1 MKQSIR
7 AARINIGLTQTEA
20 ANNLNINVDTLS
32 KYERNS
38 SKITRDLILK
48 MEHLYFVDAN
58 HIFFGDESEF
68 YRIRRMQR
76 DKHNTEREEEECTT

>member
-7 AARINIGLTQTEA
+7 SARTNIGLTQTEA
-20 ANNLNINVDTLS
+20 SKYLSINPDTLS

-38 SKITRDLILK
+38 CKIPRDLILK
-48 MEHLYFVDAN
+48 MERLYFVDSN

-68 YRIRRMQR
+68 YRIRQNKR
-76 DKHNTEREEEECTT
+76 DEFYSKEEEQ

>member
-7 AARINIGLTQTEA
+7 SARINIGLTQTEA
-20 ANNLNINVDTLS
+20 ADNLKINVDTLS

-48 MEHLYFVDAN
+48 MEKLYYVDAN
-58 HIFFGDESEF
+58 HIFW
-68 YRIRRMQR
+68 
-76 DKHNTEREEEECTT
+76 

>member
-68 YRIRRMQR
+68 YRNRQKKR
-76 DKHNTEREEEECTT
+76 DEFNSESEGVEK

>member
-7 AARINIGLTQTEA
+7 SARTNIGLTQTEA
-20 ANNLNINVDTLS
+20 SKYLSINPDTLS

-38 SKITRDLILK
+38 CKIPRDLILK
-48 MEHLYFVDAN
+48 MERLYFVDSN

-68 YRIRRMQR
+68 YRIRQNQR
-76 DKHNTEREEEECTT
+76 DEFYLKEEEK

>member
-48 MEHLYFVDAN
+48 MEHLYLVDAN

-68 YRIRRMQR
+68 YRIRRQKR
-76 DKHNTEREEEECTT
+76 DQFNSESEGVEK

>member
-7 AARINIGLTQTEA
+7 SARINIGLTQTEA
-20 ANNLNINVDTLS
+20 ADNLKINVDTLS

-48 MEHLYFVDAN
+48 MEKLYYVDAN

-68 YRIRRMQR
+68 YRIRRKQR
-76 DKHNTEREEEECTT
+76 DENYSDREE

>member
-48 MEHLYFVDAN
+48 MEHLYYVDAN

-68 YRIRRMQR
+68 YRNRQKKR
-76 DKHNTEREEEECTT
+76 DEFNSESEGVEK

>member
-68 YRIRRMQR
+68 YRIRRQKR
-76 DKHNTEREEEECTT
+76 DQFNSESEGMEK

>member
-68 YRIRRMQR
+68 YRIRRQKR
-76 DKHNTEREEEECTT
+76 DQFNSESEGVEK